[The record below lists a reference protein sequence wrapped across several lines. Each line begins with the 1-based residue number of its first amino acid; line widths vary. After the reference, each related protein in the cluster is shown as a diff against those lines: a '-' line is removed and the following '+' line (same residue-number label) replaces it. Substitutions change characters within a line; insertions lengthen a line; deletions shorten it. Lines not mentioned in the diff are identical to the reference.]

1 MGRSL
6 PDPNGKGWSSIVALS
21 QRKQRSPILGK
32 FSQKPCKAKQKIGSR
47 GWFCPRGVAGEWHRL
62 YAVPRRCQRRSC
74 PCPAQRWGRRRG
86 RGMPAPG
93 WGAVGSD
100 SRVYS
105 ASSGAPCSLHGEKR
119 DLVCDPWE
127 SSLTPQ
133 GARGLR
139 LIPSLLARGAG
150 LCLQMLHET
159 GLCRAVP
166 PLPAALLLGGV

>member
-1 MGRSL
+1 
-6 PDPNGKGWSSIVALS
+6 
-21 QRKQRSPILGK
+21 
-32 FSQKPCKAKQKIGSR
+32 
-47 GWFCPRGVAGEWHRL
+47 
-62 YAVPRRCQRRSC
+62 
-74 PCPAQRWGRRRG
+74 
-86 RGMPAPG
+86 MPAPG

-119 DLVCDPWE
+119 DLVCNPWE

-159 GLCRAVP
+159 GLCRATSACGSSAGWGLTRSKLCLGSPQATVI
-166 PLPAALLLGGV
+166 AAWVLFF